1 MSIKTEIISGNDTEC
16 ISLSQSLKQI
26 LCIQVPVTPTVGQ
39 DKSPDIIKD
48 TKGVKRPT
56 TNQPITLKP
65 IPIKS
70 YQPTNHAPNLLVSRH
85 GCDEHCIC
93 VFICTCFE
101 VYLFLGEVAQYE
113 MSKDRQAAEQ
123 RGLYR
128 DKVILILSFAT
139 VMVLMSFGFAVYM

>member
-1 MSIKTEIISGNDTEC
+1 MSW
-16 ISLSQSLKQI
+16 Q
-26 LCIQVPVTPTVGQ
+26 
-39 DKSPDIIKD
+39 
-48 TKGVKRPT
+48 
-56 TNQPITLKP
+56 
-65 IPIKS
+65 
-70 YQPTNHAPNLLVSRH
+70 

-93 VFICTCFE
+93 ICTCFE

-139 VMVLMSFGFAVYM
+139 VMVLICHLGLLYVCNQHETVRLLS